1 MLIAKTKVICS
12 IITSNFIFI
21 ISFFKY
27 NLLANFSSLLDIVVV
42 DNINLNHNRFEV
54 TYFFWNIYYGYR
66 LGIKLYTTQL
76 NGIMSISKFYENA
89 NWLER
94 EIWDMFGI
102 KFLMHSNLCR
112 ILTDYGFKG
121 FPLRKDFPLSGYI
134 DLLYDNSLQV
144 MHYLP
149 VEFAQNMRFFNLVN
163 PWN

>member
-1 MLIAKTKVICS
+1 MLKFLKKTFFFLFFFINVLNFYLKGLLIAKTKVICS

-89 NWLER
+89 N
-94 EIWDMFGI
+94 
-102 KFLMHSNLCR
+102 
-112 ILTDYGFKG
+112 
-121 FPLRKDFPLSGYI
+121 
-134 DLLYDNSLQV
+134 
-144 MHYLP
+144 
-149 VEFAQNMRFFNLVN
+149 
-163 PWN
+163 